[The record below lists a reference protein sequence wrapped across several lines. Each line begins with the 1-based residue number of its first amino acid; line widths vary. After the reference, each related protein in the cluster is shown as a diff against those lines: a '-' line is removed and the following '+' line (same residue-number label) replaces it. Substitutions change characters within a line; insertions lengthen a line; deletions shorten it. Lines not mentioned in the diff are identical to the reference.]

1 MPLYDYHCDNCGET
15 FDEFRSM
22 DQRKYCKCV
31 KCGKRARKLP
41 SVARL
46 DYYNMGVDPDLPT
59 AIDKWDKMH
68 RAEARR
74 EYD

>member
-15 FDEFRSM
+15 FDEFRPM
-22 DQRKYCKCV
+22 DQRHKCKCV
-31 KCGKRARKLP
+31 KCGKQARKLP
-41 SVARL
+41 NIARL

-59 AIDKWDKMH
+59 AIQKWDKMH
-68 RAEARR
+68 RKEARR